1 MMAPKYFSII
11 AILVLASGSGAAQDA
26 RSVLM
31 AAARTMGATNLK
43 TIQFS
48 GTGWF
53 ANVGQSYGLSDDWP
67 RFEVTSY
74 TKIIDYGSGSSQEE
88 LVRRRGSYPERGG
101 GLPFQGEQRIVE
113 LLSDGYA
120 WNLQGDAPVAQM
132 RPYLDGVPV
141 ADFRHLDIL
150 LTPHEFLE
158 AALKSESVAA
168 TFTIAGSSNGG
179 LTQGGRKATV
189 VSFTTLGKYRI
200 NGTINDQNLV
210 EIVSTWIPNPVYGD
224 MLFEQRYT
232 QYEDFGG
239 VMFPT
244 VVHEHQG
251 DPVLNP
257 AHNSMEIRVTDVEVN
272 QAVPSMTVP
281 DAVRN
286 AVPSMVRV
294 ESREL
299 SDGVWWVTGGSHH
312 SVVVEFNDFVT
323 VIEAPLNE
331 DRSLAVIGE
340 VTRLFP
346 SKPIR
351 YLVNTHHHFDHSGG
365 LRTYLS
371 QGATIVTHQGNR
383 NFYQEVMFHPGLRSL
398 SPDRLAM
405 FYPMFAESRRPAPIE
420 TINQK
425 YVVSDGARVMEIYP
439 IQGLGH
445 AQNMVIAYLPKDK
458 ILVNADLYSPP
469 PPGAPAMSNP
479 DPRMVTLAQNIDR
492 LGLEVDMHVPIH
504 GSIESHDVFLELTDR

>member
-1 MMAPKYFSII
+1 
-11 AILVLASGSGAAQDA
+11 
-26 RSVLM
+26 
-31 AAARTMGATNLK
+31 
-43 TIQFS
+43 
-48 GTGWF
+48 
-53 ANVGQSYGLSDDWP
+53 
-67 RFEVTSY
+67 
-74 TKIIDYGSGSSQEE
+74 
-88 LVRRRGSYPERGG
+88 
-101 GLPFQGEQRIVE
+101 
-113 LLSDGYA
+113 
-120 WNLQGDAPVAQM
+120 
-132 RPYLDGVPV
+132 
-141 ADFRHLDIL
+141 
-150 LTPHEFLE
+150 
-158 AALKSESVAA
+158 
-168 TFTIAGSSNGG
+168 
-179 LTQGGRKATV
+179 
-189 VSFTTLGKYRI
+189 
-200 NGTINDQNLV
+200 
-210 EIVSTWIPNPVYGD
+210 

-294 ESREL
+294 ESRKL
-299 SDGVWWVTGGSHH
+299 SDGVWWVTGGSDH

-346 SKPIR
+346 SKSIR

-383 NFYQEVMFHPGLRSL
+383 NFYQEVMFHP
-398 SPDRLAM
+398 
-405 FYPMFAESRRPAPIE
+405 
-420 TINQK
+420 
-425 YVVSDGARVMEIYP
+425 
-439 IQGLGH
+439 
-445 AQNMVIAYLPKDK
+445 
-458 ILVNADLYSPP
+458 
-469 PPGAPAMSNP
+469 
-479 DPRMVTLAQNIDR
+479 
-492 LGLEVDMHVPIH
+492 
-504 GSIESHDVFLELTDR
+504 

>member
-1 MMAPKYFSII
+1 
-11 AILVLASGSGAAQDA
+11 
-26 RSVLM
+26 
-31 AAARTMGATNLK
+31 
-43 TIQFS
+43 
-48 GTGWF
+48 
-53 ANVGQSYGLSDDWP
+53 
-67 RFEVTSY
+67 
-74 TKIIDYGSGSSQEE
+74 
-88 LVRRRGSYPERGG
+88 
-101 GLPFQGEQRIVE
+101 
-113 LLSDGYA
+113 
-120 WNLQGDAPVAQM
+120 
-132 RPYLDGVPV
+132 
-141 ADFRHLDIL
+141 
-150 LTPHEFLE
+150 
-158 AALKSESVAA
+158 
-168 TFTIAGSSNGG
+168 
-179 LTQGGRKATV
+179 
-189 VSFTTLGKYRI
+189 
-200 NGTINDQNLV
+200 
-210 EIVSTWIPNPVYGD
+210 
-224 MLFEQRYT
+224 
-232 QYEDFGG
+232 
-239 VMFPT
+239 MFPT

-272 QAVPSMTVP
+272 LAVPSMTVP
-281 DAVRN
+281 DEVRN
-286 AVPSMVRV
+286 AVPPMVRV

-299 SDGVWWVTGGSHH
+299 SDGIWWVTGGSHH

-383 NFYQEVMFHPGLRSL
+383 DFYQEVMFHPGLRSL

-405 FYPMFAESRRPAPIE
+405 FYPMFATSRRPAPIE

-425 YVVSDGARVMEIYP
+425 YVVSDGVRVMEIYP
-439 IQGLGH
+439 IQGLSH
-445 AQNMVIAYLPKDK
+445 AQNMVITYLPKEK

-479 DPRMVTLAQNIDR
+479 DPRMITLAQNIDR
-492 LGLEVDMHVPIH
+492 LGIEVDMHVPIH
-504 GSIESHDVFLELTDR
+504 GSIESHDVFLELVNR